1 LPSAAMVASE
11 ALGGRRRAAGR
22 PGYLALPYRCVSGPF
37 AVRVMSVIFAA
48 ASNGLFMLAEGFL
61 TGRPGGKRA
70 RPGAPGAEHSLNAAT
85 RQSAIPAS
93 DLPLDGLNDPAGS
106 RWRPLGQSAPAGPS
120 AGGE

>member
-1 LPSAAMVASE
+1 
-11 ALGGRRRAAGR
+11 
-22 PGYLALPYRCVSGPF
+22 
-37 AVRVMSVIFAA
+37 MSVIFAA

-93 DLPLDGLNDPAGS
+93 FRSLPASDLPLDGLNDPAGS